1 VTLQGFRR
9 RRLGSLELVA
19 IPSSVCAP
27 ENVPP
32 AGTQVIR
39 RPHAEEEFVDTRDYV
54 VATLQAHEAELRAA
68 GIRALA
74 LFGSTARGDD
84 RPDSD
89 VDLAVLLE
97 PAAHVGLFR
106 FVGLEQRLSDLLGR
120 PVQLL
125 AEPVEN
131 ARLRANIERDRR
143 RVF

>member
-1 VTLQGFRR
+1 
-9 RRLGSLELVA
+9 
-19 IPSSVCAP
+19 
-27 ENVPP
+27 
-32 AGTQVIR
+32 
-39 RPHAEEEFVDTRDYV
+39 
-54 VATLQAHEAELRAA
+54 LRAS
-68 GIRALA
+68 GIRGLA

-97 PAAHVGLFR
+97 PEAHIGLFR

-125 AEPVEN
+125 AEPIEN
-131 ARLRANIERDRR
+131 ARLRANIFRDRR